1 MEEERYR
8 AIREWFD
15 AYVERFVSADDG
27 LAPLQE
33 MKREHTFRVM
43 ENARTIARALGWP
56 GDEVRT
62 AEVIALL
69 HDVGRFSQLAE
80 FRTFSDGLSVN
91 HAHRSC
97 EVILAEGVLDELS
110 PSESRRV
117 LAAVET
123 HNRFQIPED
132 VPEDDRRFAALIR
145 DADKI
150 DIYDVAYDAISTDR
164 IRQHPEI
171 AINLS
176 LERTVSP
183 EVREEVM
190 ARKLGTY
197 DKMKTV
203 GDFLVVQLSWI
214 YDIHFVT
221 TLKELQRR
229 GTIERMGGLL
239 PDTGNVR
246 ELLDQVQGDLAE
258 RVSMDWRK
266 ER

>member
-8 AIREWFD
+8 AIRDWFD

-27 LAPLQE
+27 LAPLHE

-43 ENARTIARALGWP
+43 ENARTIAQALGWP
-56 GDEVRT
+56 KDEVRT

-80 FRTFSDGLSVN
+80 FRTFSDRLSVN

-97 EVILAEGVLDELS
+97 EVILAEGVLEHLP

-117 LAAVET
+117 LAAVES
-123 HNRFQIPED
+123 HNRFRIPED
-132 VPEDDRRFAALIR
+132 MDADEHRFAALIR

-150 DIYDVAYDAISTDR
+150 DIYDVAYEAIRTDR

-190 ARKLGTY
+190 ARKLGSF
-197 DKMKTV
+197 DKMQTV

-214 YDIHFVT
+214 YDLHFVT
-221 TLKELQRR
+221 TAKELQRR
-229 GTIERMGGLL
+229 GTIERMAGLL
-239 PDTGNVR
+239 PDTGDVR
-246 ELLDQVQGDLAE
+246 ELLDQIRADLAGRLSKDGKRE
-258 RVSMDWRK
+258 R
-266 ER
+266 